1 MAKFIYPI
9 AWITYVKWV
18 LLLLLLLFA
27 QWETEV

>member
-9 AWITYVKWV
+9 AWITYVTWV